1 MFHGS
6 EEHFEHNL
14 AVSQAYQRG
23 IVTSEFQANL
33 VLTLH
38 NIFSLYSSVD
48 SYSAQRNDEMTKI
61 YRHEFPQASVTWQ
74 KPEEFLVKV
83 NSDTDLDRWT
93 HLTSITSVIHSCMFN
108 ESLVVFIK
116 GNSSPQKWK
125 LCHRFLIPC
134 CSNPQFCFLSY
145 VKYERRS

>member
-48 SYSAQRNDEMTKI
+48 SYSTA
-61 YRHEFPQASVTWQ
+61 
-74 KPEEFLVKV
+74 
-83 NSDTDLDRWT
+83 
-93 HLTSITSVIHSCMFN
+93 
-108 ESLVVFIK
+108 
-116 GNSSPQKWK
+116 
-125 LCHRFLIPC
+125 
-134 CSNPQFCFLSY
+134 
-145 VKYERRS
+145 